1 MTPVE
6 HARAAFKTGAA
17 KSPSTMR
24 LQFRLA
30 EWQSRSFVNR
40 LTNQSAPAWQLALG
54 VAEEAGELAHA
65 ILKHEQGIRGMQ
77 EEDRFFEAAG
87 DAVAD
92 CVIFCIQLCT
102 SLGLDFST
110 LLHLTAEE
118 VMKRTAESLKVP

>member
-6 HARAAFKTGAA
+6 HARIAFKFGQTNDFFLWQLQ
-17 KSPSTMR
+17 R
-24 LQFRLA
+24 LLM
-30 EWQSRSFVNR
+30 EWQSRNFVSR
-40 LTNQSAPAWQLALG
+40 LTNQSTPAWQLALG
-54 VAEEAGELAHA
+54 VAEEVGELAHA

-77 EEDRFFEAAG
+77 DEEAFLEAAG

-92 CVIFCIQLCT
+92 CTIFCIQLCT

-118 VMKRTAESLKVP
+118 VMKRTAESVKVP